1 MPEMNSAVSQPVGVS
16 GSFER
21 ALREGRFVTT
31 AEVTPPVSTDRA
43 ELLAKA
49 LPLRGLADGVN
60 VTDGAGARAHMSSIA
75 AAYILQE
82 NGIEPIMQFTC
93 RDRNRIAIQN
103 DLLGAA
109 ALDLR
114 NLLVLRGDDP
124 KQGDQPDAKPV
135 FDLETKTLLQTAVSI
150 RDRHELPHGRKVT
163 GQAHYFLGAAEAPVD
178 PKPDWQPVGL
188 KIKIES
194 GAQFAQT
201 QFCMDIGVVRRYMER
216 LHEAGVSDDFYFI
229 IGIAPMKS
237 AKSGRWMKKNLFG
250 TIIPDEMI
258 DRMEQA
264 ADPVKEGQKICID
277 YMQQLAE
284 VPGIAGVHIMAPNN
298 DESIP
303 EVISGFGR
311 RQRAVRAKSPAASAK
326 SEPDVTYL
334 GSQ

>member
-1 MPEMNSAVSQPVGVS
+1 MNKPVSPSESIS
-16 GSFER
+16 GSFEL
-21 ALREGRFVTT
+21 ALRAGRFVTT

-49 LPLRGLADGVN
+49 LPMRGLADGVN

-150 RDRHELPHGRKVT
+150 RDKGELPHGRKVT
-163 GQAHYFLGAAEAPVD
+163 GNPNYFLGAAEAPTD
-178 PKPDWQPVGL
+178 PKPDWQPTGL
-188 KIKIES
+188 KTKIEA

-201 QFCMDIGVVRRYMER
+201 QFCMDIGVVRRYMQR
-216 LHEAGVSDDFYFI
+216 LHEAGIPDDFYII
-229 IGIAPMKS
+229 IGIAPMKT

-258 DRMEQA
+258 DRMERA
-264 ADPVKEGQKICID
+264 ADPLKEGQKICIE
-277 YMQQLAE
+277 YMQELAE
-284 VPGIAGVHIMAPNN
+284 VPGVAGVHIMAPNN

-311 RQRAVRAKSPAASAK
+311 RNRALRRASSAPALRQEAGALSHLA
-326 SEPDVTYL
+326 
-334 GSQ
+334 

>member
-1 MPEMNSAVSQPVGVS
+1 MNKPVSQSSTVS
-16 GSFER
+16 GSFKR
-21 ALREGRFVTT
+21 ALEEGYFVTT
-31 AEVTPPVSTDRA
+31 AEVTPPVSTDRND
-43 ELLAKA
+43 LLAKA
-49 LPLRGLADGVN
+49 LQLRGLADGVN

-135 FDLETKTLLQTAVSI
+135 FDLDSKSLLETAVSI
-150 RDRHELPHGRKVT
+150 RDQHQLPHGRKVS
-163 GQAHYFLGAAEAPVD
+163 GQAQYFLGCAEAPVD

-188 KIKIES
+188 KVKIQA

-201 QFCMDIGVVRRYMER
+201 QFCMDIGVVRRYMQR
-216 LHEAGVSDDFYFI
+216 LHEAGVPDDFYFI

-237 AKSGRWMKKNLFG
+237 GKSGRWMKNNLFG

-258 DRMEQA
+258 ERMEKA
-264 ADPVKEGQKICID
+264 EDPVREGQQICIEF
-277 YMQQLAE
+277 MQQLAE
-284 VPGIAGVHIMAPNN
+284 VPGVAGVHIMAPNN

-303 EVISGFGR
+303 AVISGFGR
-311 RQRAVRAKSPAASAK
+311 HKRAVRAAGQAQK
-326 SEPDVTYL
+326 SESGGFTYL
-334 GSQ
+334 GS

>member
-1 MPEMNSAVSQPVGVS
+1 MNKPVSQSSSVS
-16 GSFER
+16 GSFKR
-21 ALREGRFVTT
+21 ALEEGYFVTT
-31 AEVTPPVSTDRA
+31 AEVTPPVSTERE

-75 AAYILQE
+75 SAYILKE

-150 RDRHELPHGRKVT
+150 RDKGELPHGRKVT
-163 GQAHYFLGAAEAPVD
+163 GKANYFLGAAEAPVD
-178 PKPDWQPVGL
+178 PKPDWQPIGL
-188 KIKIES
+188 KTKIEA

-201 QFCMDIGVVRRYMER
+201 QFCMDIGVVRRYMQR
-216 LHEAGVSDDFYFI
+216 LHDAGIPEDFYFI
-229 IGIAPMKS
+229 IGIAPMRS
-237 AKSGRWMKKNLFG
+237 AKSGRWMKNNLFG

-258 DRMEQA
+258 DRMEKS
-264 ADPVKEGQKICID
+264 ADPIKEGQKICIE
-277 YMQQLAE
+277 YMQQLLE
-284 VPGIAGVHIMAPNN
+284 VPGVAGVHIMAPNN
-298 DESIP
+298 DDSIP

-311 RQRAVRAKSPAASAK
+311 QKRAVSAK
-326 SEPDVTYL
+326 SGSAPKSESGGFSYL
-334 GSQ
+334 GS

>member
-1 MPEMNSAVSQPVGVS
+1 MNKPVSQSTSIS
-16 GSFER
+16 GNFER
-21 ALREGRFVTT
+21 SLREGRFVTT
-31 AEVTPPVSTDRA
+31 AEVTPPVSTERA
-43 ELLAKA
+43 ELLEKA

-60 VTDGAGARAHMSSIA
+60 VTDGAGARAHISSVA

-82 NGIEPIMQFTC
+82 NGVEPIMQFTC

-163 GQAHYFLGAAEAPVD
+163 GQAHYFLGCAEAPTD
-178 PKPDWQPVGL
+178 PKPDWQPAGL
-188 KIKIES
+188 KVKIEA

-201 QFCMDIGVVRRYMER
+201 QFCMDIGVVQRYMRR
-216 LHEAGVSDDFYFI
+216 LHEAGIPDDFYFI

-250 TIIPDEMI
+250 TIIPDDMI
-258 DRMEQA
+258 ERMEKA
-264 ADPVKEGQKICID
+264 AAPVKEGQKICIE
-277 YMQQLAE
+277 YMQQLRE
-284 VPGIAGVHIMAPNN
+284 VPGVAGVHIMAPNN

-311 RQRAVRAKSPAASAK
+311 RNRAVRGSVKNA
-326 SEPDVTYL
+326 EPRAEAGAL
-334 GSQ
+334 SHLA

>member
-1 MPEMNSAVSQPVGVS
+1 MNKPVTPSESIS

-21 ALREGRFVTT
+21 SLRAGRFVTT

-49 LPLRGLADGVN
+49 LPMRGLADGVN

-150 RDRHELPHGRKVT
+150 RDKGELPHGRKVT
-163 GQAHYFLGAAEAPVD
+163 GKSNYFLGCAEAPTD
-178 PKPDWQPVGL
+178 PKPDWQPIGL
-188 KIKIES
+188 KTKIEA

-201 QFCMDIGVVRRYMER
+201 QFCMDIGVVRRYMQR
-216 LHEAGVSDDFYFI
+216 LNEAGIPDDFYFI
-229 IGIAPMKS
+229 IGIAPMKT

-258 DRMEQA
+258 DRMEKA
-264 ADPVKEGQKICID
+264 EDPLKEGQKICIE
-277 YMQQLAE
+277 YMQELCE
-284 VPGIAGVHIMAPNN
+284 VPGVAGVHIMAPNN

-311 RQRAVRAKSPAASAK
+311 CQRAVRGSSPNAAPKPEAGALSHLA
-326 SEPDVTYL
+326 
-334 GSQ
+334 

>member
-1 MPEMNSAVSQPVGVS
+1 MNKPVSASESIS

-21 ALREGRFVTT
+21 ALRTGRFVTT

-49 LPLRGLADGVN
+49 LPMRGLADGVN

-150 RDRHELPHGRKVT
+150 RDKGELPHGRKVT
-163 GQAHYFLGAAEAPVD
+163 GKANYFLGCAEAPTD
-178 PKPDWQPVGL
+178 PKPDWQPTGL
-188 KIKIES
+188 KTKIEA

-201 QFCMDIGVVRRYMER
+201 QFCMDIGVVRRYMQR
-216 LHEAGVSDDFYFI
+216 LHEAGVPDDFYFI

-250 TIIPDEMI
+250 TIIPEEMI
-258 DRMEQA
+258 DRMEKA
-264 ADPVKEGQKICID
+264 EDPVKEGQRICIE
-277 YMQQLAE
+277 YMEQLSE
-284 VPGIAGVHIMAPNN
+284 VPGVAGVHIMAPNN

-311 RQRAVRAKSPAASAK
+311 RNRAVRGASSSASQPK
-326 SEPDVTYL
+326 SEAATL
-334 GSQ
+334 SHLA

>member
-1 MPEMNSAVSQPVGVS
+1 MNSPGSKPLGIS

-21 ALREGRFVTT
+21 TLRDGRFVTT

-43 ELLAKA
+43 ELLEKA

-75 AAYILQE
+75 AAFILQE
-82 NGIEPIMQFTC
+82 SGIEPIMQFTC

-188 KIKIES
+188 KIKIEA

-201 QFCMDIGVVRRYMER
+201 QFCMDLGVVRRYMQG
-216 LHEAGVSDDFYFI
+216 LNEAGIPDDFYFI

-250 TIIPDEMI
+250 TIIPDELI

-264 ADPVKEGQKICID
+264 SDPVKEGQKICIE

-298 DESIP
+298 EESIP
-303 EVISGFGR
+303 DVISGFGR
-311 RQRAVRAKSPAASAK
+311 RNRAVRAKSALAPASA
-326 SEPDVTYL
+326 SSDPGVSYL
-334 GSQ
+334 GSE